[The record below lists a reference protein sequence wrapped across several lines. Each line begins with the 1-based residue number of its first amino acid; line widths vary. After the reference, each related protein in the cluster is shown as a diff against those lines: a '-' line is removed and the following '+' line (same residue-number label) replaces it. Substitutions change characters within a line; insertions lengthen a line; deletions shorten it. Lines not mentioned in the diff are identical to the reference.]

1 MERPISNLSSRRFQC
16 GFSLDEKIT
25 KILFHCYRCVS
36 LASRGNN
43 DWAIKDFSQRV
54 RGFVLL
60 GLRSITFL
68 ISLNDGKEKK
78 ETHEKNSS
86 PTPATSW
93 ATMNRLPFWPTANT
107 NGRNRCEQQK
117 KTKQRNT
124 TTTHQNSAWPG
135 QNFEFCGLPAGRPSD
150 TRHHVGRMTF
160 SLPSGARDRGRD
172 VGTISDTL
180 RRLLPRRRKRTRRCK
195 SRQKIVSTTI
205 PDQATRAPVGRNTAT
220 QRKIKKGCKNR
231 CGFIEMKI
239 TRRRAWSFSC
249 MFCDRKKNQH
259 PKLYE
264 V

>member
-43 DWAIKDFSQRV
+43 DWAIKDFSQRA

-117 KTKQRNT
+117 KNKTKKHNDDASKFRLART
-124 TTTHQNSAWPG
+124 ELRVLRITSWPAFGYEAPCRTHDFQSPKWRAWPR
-135 QNFEFCGLPAGRPSD
+135 PGRRHNKRHAEAIIAKTKKKDTAMQVAPKDSFDNNSGSGYASPSRKKYSD
-150 TRHHVGRMTF
+150 TKENKKRAQESLRVYRNENHPTESLVFFLHV
-160 SLPSGARDRGRD
+160 L
-172 VGTISDTL
+172 
-180 RRLLPRRRKRTRRCK
+180 
-195 SRQKIVSTTI
+195 
-205 PDQATRAPVGRNTAT
+205 
-220 QRKIKKGCKNR
+220 
-231 CGFIEMKI
+231 
-239 TRRRAWSFSC
+239 W
-249 MFCDRKKNQH
+249 
-259 PKLYE
+259 
-264 V
+264 